1 MWSSIIV
8 IIIII
13 GLLLSLSL
21 CVVITRR
28 PEPFGQASQMN
39 GFFINLEARRDR
51 YNQFIE
57 EFKSLTNLNMQLFKA
72 ISTPSDGA
80 YGCCQSHLGAVESA
94 KKKGYPIVFIAE
106 DDFQFTTDPDS
117 AMSHIDK
124 ALKYFSDTGIPWD
137 VLMLSASSGTYKPV
151 TPFIS
156 RVRMALTATGYIVNS
171 HYYDTLIGNYRETIK
186 TRDRE
191 KEAGVKLSDIS
202 QGGYIDTHWHELMV
216 KDNWYILDPIVA
228 KQRASY
234 SDIQKSVVDYSNV
247 TGQGLYNN

>member
-1 MWSSIIV
+1 MRLSVIV
-8 IIIII
+8 LIIII
-13 GLLLSLSL
+13 GLILSLSL
-21 CVVITRR
+21 SVIIIRIS
-28 PEPFGQASQMN
+28 ELFGQTSQMN
-39 GFFINLEARRDR
+39 GFFINLEVRKDR

-57 EFKSLTNLNMQLFKA
+57 EFKSLTSLNMQLFKA

-106 DDFQFTTDPDS
+106 DDFQFITDPES
-117 AMSHIDK
+117 AMAHIDK
-124 ALKYFSDTGIPWD
+124 ALNYFSDTGTPWD

-156 RVRMALTATGYIVNS
+156 RVVMALTATGYIVNS

-202 QGGYIDTHWHELMV
+202 QAGYVDTHWHELMA

-228 KQRASY
+228 KQRESY
-234 SDIQKSVVDYSNV
+234 SDIEKLDVDYSNV
-247 TGQGLYNN
+247 TGQGLYNK